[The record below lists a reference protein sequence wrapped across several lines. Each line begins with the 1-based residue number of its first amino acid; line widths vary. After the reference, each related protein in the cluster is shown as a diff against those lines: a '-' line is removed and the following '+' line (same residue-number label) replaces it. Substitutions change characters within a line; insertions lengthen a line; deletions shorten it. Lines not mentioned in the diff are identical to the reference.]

1 LTLDSPAK
9 LDSNRCDSESELG
22 ALRTGAK
29 SFFEGAK
36 GMARAHA
43 ASACVQS
50 DSIKGLAQ
58 SIAKPAYHRLL
69 IAEPALRRAVP
80 TLIIA
85 FLITIC
91 LGAFVQV
98 VDQSRQKHTS
108 IRRDLAAV
116 ADLLAERLDRIGA
129 SRQDRATTFERLQL
143 LLPGLIP
150 SWGGAAGRHVIVI
163 GADKRILARVPVE
176 DGIGDSGQLLD
187 VISAAQLL
195 ALPGPQGGVTD
206 ITLPNGSGALAIQH
220 IVKSLPGHVIIIQ
233 EKLDTL
239 WRSDAALS
247 VTLSATTGFVVLILG
262 FAFHWQSTRA
272 RAGDLINDAVRG
284 RIDTALN
291 RGRCGLWDWDLSRGR
306 IFWSQSMFTMLGLE
320 TRSDLLTFGEV
331 NALVKSDDID
341 LFAIADQ
348 LISSKL
354 DHIDQTFRMQHTDGH
369 WIWLRVRC
377 ELSQGAADA
386 GMHLIGIAV
395 DITEQKSLAEKTV
408 EADLRLRDAIET
420 IPEAFVLWDA
430 GDRLVLC
437 NSHFQRLHKLPD
449 SAVTPG
455 TSYETVI
462 EVGSMPEVRTRLHET
477 GTQTPGART
486 FEAQLD
492 DGSWLH
498 ISERRTKD
506 GGYVSVGTDI
516 TRIKEHEQKLVD
528 NDLRLR
534 ATVIDLK
541 RSRTALEQQALEL
554 ADLAEKYSKEKTR
567 AEEANQT
574 KSKFLAN
581 MSHELRTPL
590 NAIIGFSEIM
600 ESGMFGTL
608 GSEKYQEYC
617 HDILTSGHYLLEVIN
632 DILDMS
638 KIEAGRMKLD
648 MESLDLSKTLA
659 ESLRVVSGRADDKH
673 LVLDADIEGTIAVV
687 ADRRAIKQ
695 IIVNLLSNAVKFT
708 PDGGKV
714 VVRSRVLPDKIVLMI
729 ADTGIGIAPQSLLRL
744 GRPFE
749 QVESQLTKTYHGS
762 GLGLAIARSL
772 TNLHGGSMRLR
783 SKLGTGTVVCVSLPR
798 DGRVTKPK
806 ISVAA

>member
-1 LTLDSPAK
+1 
-9 LDSNRCDSESELG
+9 
-22 ALRTGAK
+22 
-29 SFFEGAK
+29 
-36 GMARAHA
+36 MARAHA
-43 ASACVQS
+43 ASECVQS

-98 VDQSRQKHTS
+98 VDQSRQKHAA
-108 IRRDLAAV
+108 IKRDLAAV
-116 ADLLAERLDRIGA
+116 ADLLAERLDRMA
-129 SRQDRATTFERLQL
+129 SVRQDRAATFERLQL

-150 SWGGAAGRHVIVI
+150 SWAIAAGRHVIVT
-163 GADKRILARVPVE
+163 GADQRILARVPIE
-176 DGIGDSGQLLD
+176 EAALGDTSRILD
-187 VISAAQLL
+187 AVSAALSLGTLGQ
-195 ALPGPQGGVTD
+195 PGGVTD
-206 ITLPNGSGALAIQH
+206 IILPNGSGALAVQH
-220 IVKSLPGHVIIIQ
+220 IVKSLPGQVIIIQ
-233 EKLDTL
+233 EKVDSL

-272 RAGDLINDAVRG
+272 REGDLINDAVRG

-306 IFWSQSMFTMLGLE
+306 IFWSQSMFTMLGLD

-348 LISSKL
+348 LISSKIN
-354 DHIDQTFRMQHTDGH
+354 HIDQTFRMQHTDGH

-386 GMHLIGIAV
+386 GLHLIGIAV

-462 EVGSMPEVRTRLHET
+462 EVGSMPEVRTRLHEA
-477 GTQTPGART
+477 GAPAPGART

-541 RSRTALEQQALEL
+541 RSQSALERQAIEL
-554 ADLAEKYSKEKTR
+554 ADLAEKYSEEKNR

-648 MESLDLSKTLA
+648 MEPLDLSKTLA
-659 ESLRVVSGRADDKH
+659 ESLRVVSGRANDKH
-673 LVLDADIEGTIAVV
+673 LLLDADIERAIPVV
-687 ADRRAIKQ
+687 ADRRATKQ

-708 PDGGKV
+708 PDGGKI
-714 VVRSRVLPDKIVLMI
+714 VVRSRLLSDSIVLMI
-729 ADTGIGIAPQSLLRL
+729 ADTGIGIAPNSLRRL

-798 DGRVTKPK
+798 DARKPDPQIARLALELSGK
-806 ISVAA
+806 VEFGLLQEKALAS

>member
-1 LTLDSPAK
+1 
-9 LDSNRCDSESELG
+9 
-22 ALRTGAK
+22 
-29 SFFEGAK
+29 
-36 GMARAHA
+36 MARAQA
-43 ASACVQS
+43 ASAGVQS

-91 LGAFVQV
+91 FGAFVQV
-98 VDQSRQKHTS
+98 VDQSRVKRAS
-108 IRRDLAAV
+108 MKRDVSAL
-116 ADLLAERLDRIGA
+116 ADLLAERLDRLGTLRSDRPA
-129 SRQDRATTFERLQL
+129 SVERLQS
-143 LLPGLIP
+143 LLPGFIP
-150 SWGGAAGRHVIVI
+150 SWGIAAGRHLIVS
-163 GADKRILARVPVE
+163 GGDGRILARVPVAPIDE
-176 DGIGDSGQLLD
+176 GDGDRILD
-187 VISAAQLL
+187 AISAAQLL
-195 ALPGPQGGVTD
+195 PMPGQQTAVTD
-206 ITLPNGSGALAIQH
+206 IILPNGNSALAIQRA
-220 IVKSLPGHVIIIQ
+220 VKSLPGQIIVIQ
-233 EKLDTL
+233 EKLDSAWT
-239 WRSDAALS
+239 SDATLS

-272 RAGDLINDAVRG
+272 REGDLINDAVRG

-306 IFWSQSMFTMLGLE
+306 IFWSQSMFTMLGLDS
-320 TRSDLLTFGEV
+320 RSDLLTFGEV

-348 LISSKL
+348 LISSKIN
-354 DHIDQTFRMQHTDGH
+354 HIDQTFRMQHTSGH

-377 ELSQGAADA
+377 ELSRGAGDR
-386 GMHLIGIAV
+386 GLHLIGIAV
-395 DITEQKSLAEKTV
+395 DITEQKSLAERTV

-430 GDRLVLC
+430 EDRLVLC
-437 NSHFQRLHKLPD
+437 NSHFQRLHKLPE

-455 TSYETVI
+455 TSYETII
-462 EVGSMPEVRTRLHET
+462 EVGSMPEVRTRLQEA
-477 GTQTPGART
+477 GLPAPGART
-486 FEAQLD
+486 FEAQID

-541 RSRTALEQQALEL
+541 RSQTTLEQQALEL
-554 ADLAEKYSKEKTR
+554 ADLAQKYSDEKNR

-600 ESGMFGTL
+600 GSGMFGTL

-617 HDILTSGHYLLEVIN
+617 SDILTSGHYLLEVIN

-648 MESLDLSKTLA
+648 MESLDLSTTLA
-659 ESLRVVSGRADDKH
+659 ESLRVVSGRADDKNLTLH
-673 LVLDADIEGTIAVV
+673 AEIEGDIPVV

-695 IIVNLLSNAVKFT
+695 ILVNLLSNAVKFT
-708 PDGGKV
+708 PDGGKII
-714 VVRSRVLPDKIVLMI
+714 VRSRMLRESIVLMI
-729 ADTGIGIAPQSLLRL
+729 ADTGIGISPQSLLRL

-772 TNLHGGSMRLR
+772 TNLHGGTMKLR
-783 SKLGTGTVVCVSLPR
+783 SKLGTGTVVCVALPR
-798 DGRVTKPK
+798 DASKAKPK
-806 ISVAA
+806 ILAAA

>member
-1 LTLDSPAK
+1 
-9 LDSNRCDSESELG
+9 
-22 ALRTGAK
+22 
-29 SFFEGAK
+29 
-36 GMARAHA
+36 MARAHA
-43 ASACVQS
+43 AGACVQS
-50 DSIKGLAQ
+50 DSIKGLAH

-69 IAEPALRRAVP
+69 TAEPALQRAVP

-98 VDQSRQKHTS
+98 VDQNRQKHAST
-108 IRRDLAAV
+108 IRDLAAI
-116 ADLLAERLDRIGA
+116 ADYLAESIDHVA
-129 SRQDRATTFERLQL
+129 SARQEHAASFDRLQL
-143 LLPGLIP
+143 LLPGLVP
-150 SWGGAAGRHVIVI
+150 SWGKADGRHVIVTNI
-163 GADKRILARVPVE
+163 DRRVLARVPV
-176 DGIGDSGQLLD
+176 DGAIGDTKSLID
-187 VISAAQLL
+187 TVSAALPNRGSSSAVIEVLL
-195 ALPGPQGGVTD
+195 PDGNKALAVQRGIQALPGQVT
-206 ITLPNGSGALAIQH
+206 
-220 IVKSLPGHVIIIQ
+220 IIQ
-233 EKLDTL
+233 EEIDPI
-239 WRSDAALS
+239 WGSNAALS

-272 RAGDLINDAVRG
+272 REGDLINDAVRG

-306 IFWSQSMFTMLGLE
+306 VFWSQSMFTLLGLE
-320 TRSDLLTFGEV
+320 GRNDLLTFGEL
-331 NALVKSDDID
+331 NALVKSDDIN
-341 LFAIADQ
+341 LFEIADQ
-348 LISSKL
+348 MMTGEI

-377 ELSQGAADA
+377 ELSQAAAD
-386 GMHLIGIAV
+386 GGLHLIGIAV

-430 GDRLVLC
+430 QDRLVLC

-449 SAVTPG
+449 SAVSPG

-462 EVGSMPEVRTRLHET
+462 EVGSMPEVRTRLQET
-477 GTQTPGART
+477 AAQAPGART
-486 FEAQLD
+486 FEAQLE

-516 TRIKEHEQKLVD
+516 TRIKEHEKRLID

-534 ATVIDLK
+534 ATVVDLK
-541 RSRTALEQQALEL
+541 RSQGALERQAIEL
-554 ADLAEKYSKEKTR
+554 ADLAEKYSQEKTR
-567 AEEANQT
+567 AEEANQS

-600 ESGMFGTL
+600 GSGLFGAL

-617 HDILTSGHYLLEVIN
+617 HDILTSGRYLLEVIN

-638 KIEAGRMKLD
+638 KIEAGRMQ
-648 MESLDLSKTLA
+648 LDLEAVDVAKTLS
-659 ESLRVVSGRADDKH
+659 ESMRVVAGRAEDKN
-673 LVLDADIEGTIAVV
+673 LTLEADIEQAISLV

-695 IIVNLLSNAVKFT
+695 IAVNLLSNAVKFT
-708 PDGGKV
+708 PEGGKV
-714 VVRSRVLPDKIVLMI
+714 TVRGRVRENHIHLMI
-729 ADTGIGIAPQSLLRL
+729 ADTGIGIAPHSLRRL

-749 QVESQLTKTYHGS
+749 QVESQLTKTYPGS
-762 GLGLAIARSL
+762 GLGLAIAKSL
-772 TNLHGGSMRLR
+772 ANLHGGSMRLR
-783 SKLGTGTVVCVSLPR
+783 SKLGIGTVVCVSLPR
-798 DGRVTKPK
+798 HAPKQGQTKV
-806 ISVAA
+806 SAAA

>member
-1 LTLDSPAK
+1 
-9 LDSNRCDSESELG
+9 
-22 ALRTGAK
+22 
-29 SFFEGAK
+29 
-36 GMARAHA
+36 MARAHA
-43 ASACVQS
+43 ANACAQS

-69 IAEPALRRAVP
+69 TAEPALRRAVP

-98 VDQSRQKHTS
+98 LDQSRQKRKAS
-108 IRRDLAAV
+108 ERDLV
-116 ADLLAERLDRIGA
+116 ALSDYLADRIDRLV
-129 SRQDRATTFERLQL
+129 SFRQDRLTTIERLQFM
-143 LLPGLIP
+143 LPELIP
-150 SWGGAAGRHVIVI
+150 SWGIAAGRHVIVA
-163 GADKRILARVPVE
+163 GADRRILARVPTE
-176 DGIGDSGQLLD
+176 SGLGRTDGVLD
-187 VISAAQLL
+187 TISSAQLL
-195 ALPGPQGGVTD
+195 GAPSLQGKVNDIILPSGNRALVTTMLIKALPGRVIVLQENVKPVW
-206 ITLPNGSGALAIQH
+206 GSD
-220 IVKSLPGHVIIIQ
+220 S
-233 EKLDTL
+233 
-239 WRSDAALS
+239 ALS

-272 RAGDLINDAVRG
+272 REGDLINDAVRG

-306 IFWSQSMFTMLGLE
+306 IFWSQSMFTMLGLHA
-320 TRSDLLTFGEV
+320 RGDLLTFGEV

-341 LFAIADQ
+341 LFAIAEQ
-348 LISSKL
+348 LIAGEI
-354 DHIDQTFRMQHTDGH
+354 DHIDQTFRMQHTGGH

-377 ELSQGAADA
+377 ELSRNGEGSQ
-386 GMHLIGIAV
+386 HLIGIAL
-395 DITEQKSLAEKTV
+395 DITEQKSLVEKSI

-420 IPEAFVLWDA
+420 ISEAFVLWDA
-430 GDRLVLC
+430 SDRLVLC

-449 SAVTPG
+449 SAVIPG

-462 EVGSMPEVRTRLHET
+462 EVGRMPEIRSRHQESAK
-477 GTQTPGART
+477 QAPGART

-516 TRIKEHEQKLVD
+516 TRIKAHEQKLVD

-541 RSRTALEQQALEL
+541 RSQVALEQQTIEL
-554 ADLAEKYSKEKTR
+554 ADLAERYAQEKAR
-567 AEEANQT
+567 AEEANAT

-600 ESGMFGTL
+600 ESGMFGAL
-608 GSEKYQEYC
+608 GSEKYREYC

-648 MESLDLSKTLA
+648 MEPLDLSRTLA
-659 ESLRVVSGRADDKH
+659 ESLRVVSGRAQDKS
-673 LVLDADIEGTIAVV
+673 LVLDADIEQSIPVV
-687 ADRRAIKQ
+687 ADRRATKQ
-695 IIVNLLSNAVKFT
+695 ILVNLLSNAVKFT
-708 PDGGKV
+708 PEGGRI
-714 VVRSRVLPDKIVLMI
+714 VVRSHVLDDDIVLLI
-729 ADTGIGIAPQSLLRL
+729 ADSGIGIAPQSLKRL

-772 TNLHGGSMRLR
+772 AHLHGGSMKLR
-783 SKLGTGTVVCVSLPR
+783 SRLGSGTVVRVSLPR
-798 DGRVTKPK
+798 RPNEE
-806 ISVAA
+806 AA

>member
-1 LTLDSPAK
+1 
-9 LDSNRCDSESELG
+9 
-22 ALRTGAK
+22 
-29 SFFEGAK
+29 
-36 GMARAHA
+36 MARAHA
-43 ASACVQS
+43 ANACVQSS

-58 SIAKPAYHRLL
+58 SIAKPAYQRLL
-69 IAEPALRRAVP
+69 TAEPVLRRAVP

-85 FLITIC
+85 FLVTIC

-98 VDQSRQKHTS
+98 LDQSRQKRAS
-108 IRRDLAAV
+108 NKRDLAAI
-116 ADLLAERLDRIGA
+116 ADLLSDRIGYLA
-129 SRQDRATTFERLQL
+129 MRPDRIANIERLQS
-143 LLPGLIP
+143 LLPDLIP
-150 SWGGAAGRHVIVI
+150 TWGAAPGRHVIVT
-163 GADKRILARVPVE
+163 GADHRILARVPIDASLGE
-176 DGIGDSGQLLD
+176 NDRILD
-187 VISAAQLL
+187 LISTAQLL
-195 ALPGPQGGVTD
+195 ATPGLQGTVTE
-206 ITLPNGSGALAIQH
+206 IILPNGRGALAISQL
-220 IVKSLPGHVIIIQ
+220 VKALPGRVVVIQ
-233 EKLDTL
+233 EKVEPI
-239 WRSDAALS
+239 WGSDAALS

-272 RAGDLINDAVRG
+272 REGDLINDAVRG

-306 IFWSQSMFTMLGLE
+306 IFWSNSMFAMLGLNN
-320 TRSDLLTFGEV
+320 RSDLLTFGEV

-341 LFAIADQ
+341 LFAIADR
-348 LISSKL
+348 LVAGDI

-377 ELSQGAADA
+377 ELSQGASDA
-386 GMHLIGIAV
+386 GLHLIGIAV
-395 DITEQKSLAEKTV
+395 DITEQKSLAERSV

-430 GDRLVLC
+430 SNRLVLC
-437 NSHFQRLHKLPD
+437 NSHFQKLHKLPE

-462 EVGSMPEVRTRLHET
+462 EVGRMPEVRSRQHDNVH
-477 GTQTPGART
+477 QIPGART

-534 ATVIDLK
+534 ATVIDLQ
-541 RSRTALEQQALEL
+541 RSQAALERQAIEL
-554 ADLAEKYSKEKTR
+554 ADLAEKYSQEKTR

-600 ESGMFGTL
+600 GSGMFGSL
-608 GSEKYQEYC
+608 GSERYQEYC
-617 HDILTSGHYLLEVIN
+617 HDILTSGQYLLDVIN

-648 MESLDLSKTLA
+648 MEPLDLSKTLA
-659 ESLRVVSGRADDKH
+659 ESLRVVSGRAQDKS
-673 LVLDADIEGTIAVV
+673 LVLDADIAGNIPVV
-687 ADRRAIKQ
+687 ADRRATKQ
-695 IIVNLLSNAVKFT
+695 ILVNLLSNAVKFT
-708 PDGGKV
+708 PEGGRIT
-714 VVRSRVLPDKIVLMI
+714 VRSRAFQDKIVLVI
-729 ADTGIGIAPQSLLRL
+729 ADTGIGIPSQSLARL

-749 QVESQLTKTYHGS
+749 QVESQMTKTYHGS

-772 TNLHGGSMRLR
+772 AQLHGGSMRLR
-783 SKLGTGTVVCVSLPR
+783 SKLEAGTVVRVVLPR
-798 DGRVTKPK
+798 DAYKATATL
-806 ISVAA
+806 SAAA

>member
-1 LTLDSPAK
+1 
-9 LDSNRCDSESELG
+9 
-22 ALRTGAK
+22 
-29 SFFEGAK
+29 
-36 GMARAHA
+36 MARAHA

-58 SIAKPAYHRLL
+58 SIAKPAYLRLL

-80 TLIIA
+80 ILIIA
-85 FLITIC
+85 FLVTIC

-98 VDQSRQKHTS
+98 LDHHRQKRAS
-108 IRRDLAAV
+108 LKRDLAAL
-116 ADLLAERLDRIGA
+116 ADVLAERIDRIA
-129 SRQDRATTFERLQL
+129 SSRQNNSAPFDGPPP
-143 LLPGLIP
+143 LLPGHIP
-150 SWGGAAGRHVIVI
+150 SWGVAPDRHVIVV
-163 GADKRILARVPVE
+163 GADQRVLARVPI
-176 DGIGDSGQLLD
+176 DADLGDTSRILD
-187 VISAAQLL
+187 IISAA
-195 ALPGPQGGVTD
+195 LPLTAPGQQVGVTD
-206 ITLPNGSGALAIQH
+206 ITLPNGNGALAVQQI
-220 IVKSLPGHVIIIQ
+220 IKSLPGQVIIIQ
-233 EKLDTL
+233 ERGESL

-272 RAGDLINDAVRG
+272 REGDLINDAVRS

-306 IFWSQSMFTMLGLE
+306 IFWSQSMFTMLGLDS
-320 TRSDLLTFGEV
+320 RSDLLTFGEL

-348 LISSKL
+348 LVSSQI
-354 DHIDQTFRMQHTDGH
+354 DHIDQTFRMQHSDGH

-377 ELSQGAADA
+377 ELSQGAADS
-386 GMHLIGIAV
+386 GLHLIGIAV

-420 IPEAFVLWDA
+420 IPEAFVLWDSE
-430 GDRLVLC
+430 DRLVLC
-437 NSHFQRLHKLPD
+437 NSHFQRLHRLPE

-462 EVGSMPEVRTRLHET
+462 EVGSMPEVRTRLQET
-477 GTQTPGART
+477 GAQAPGART

-516 TRIKEHEQKLVD
+516 TRIKEHEQKLIE
-528 NDLRLR
+528 NDARMR
-534 ATVIDLK
+534 ANVLDLK
-541 RSRTALEQQALEL
+541 RSKTEL
-554 ADLAEKYSKEKTR
+554 ADLAEKYSQEKNR
-567 AEEANQT
+567 AEEANQA

-600 ESGMFGTL
+600 GSGMFGVL
-608 GSEKYQEYC
+608 GSDKYQEYC
-617 HDILTSGHYLLEVIN
+617 HDILTSGKYLLEVIN

-648 MESLDLSKTLA
+648 MEPLDLSKLLA
-659 ESLRVVSGRADDKH
+659 ESLRVVSGRAEDKH
-673 LVLDADIEGTIAVV
+673 LTLDADIESTISVM
-687 ADRRAIKQ
+687 ADRRAVKQ
-695 IIVNLLSNAVKFT
+695 IFVNLLSNAVKFT
-708 PDGGKV
+708 PDDGKV
-714 VVRSRVLPDKIVLMI
+714 IVRSQELNDSIVLVI
-729 ADTGIGIAPQSLLRL
+729 ADTGIGIASDSLRRL
-744 GRPFE
+744 GKPFE
-749 QVESQLTKTYHGS
+749 QVESQLTKTYQGS

-772 TNLHGGSMRLR
+772 TNLHGGTMRLR
-783 SKLGTGTVVCVSLPR
+783 SKLGTGTVVRITLPR
-798 DGRVTKPK
+798 DPQKPK
-806 ISVAA
+806 LSVAA